1 MSLNLKKG
9 VNKQSA
15 YNLRDPNLDYE
26 AAHTLSIIVDNESGV
41 LARVIGLFS
50 GRGYNIESLT
60 VTEIDKKRHL
70 SRISIV
76 TKGTSLTIEQIK
88 SQLSRLVP
96 VRLVRDLTIEGPFIE
111 SELALIKVVSAGL
124 DRVEALRIAET
135 FRAKTLDVTL
145 KSFIFE
151 LTGKPNKI
159 DAFVN
164 LMKSLGDTEISRTG
178 VSALSR
184 GYETETELLKKIIS

>member
-1 MSLNLKKG
+1 MSI
-9 VNKQSA
+9 
-15 YNLRDPNLDYE
+15 YE
-26 AAHTLSIIVDNESGV
+26 KSNIEEKESSRTLSVIVDNEPGA

-70 SRISIV
+70 SRISLV

-88 SQLSRLVP
+88 SQLLRLVP

-111 SELALIKVVSAGL
+111 SELALIKVVSSGL
-124 DRVEALRIAET
+124 NRVEALRIADT
-135 FRAKTLDVTL
+135 FRAKTLDVSL
-145 KSFIFE
+145 ESFIFE
-151 LTGKPNKI
+151 LTGKPHKI
-159 DAFVN
+159 DAFVS
-164 LMKSLGDTEISRTG
+164 LMTSLGDTEISRTG

-184 GYETETELLKKIIS
+184 GSKTETELLKKIISKQVKS

>member
-1 MSLNLKKG
+1 MSI
-9 VNKQSA
+9 
-15 YNLRDPNLDYE
+15 YE
-26 AAHTLSIIVDNESGV
+26 KSNIIEKASFRTLSVVVDNLPGV
-41 LARVIGLFS
+41 LARVVGLFS

-60 VTEIDKKRHL
+60 VTEIDKKKHL

-88 SQLSRLVP
+88 SQLSRLIP

-111 SELALIKVVSAGL
+111 SELALVKLVSNGFN
-124 DRVEALRIAET
+124 RVEALRVADT

-151 LTGKPNKI
+151 ITGKPQKI

-184 GYETETELLKKIIS
+184 GYKTETEILKKIT

>member
-1 MSLNLKKG
+1 MSIYEKSNINEKE
-9 VNKQSA
+9 S
-15 YNLRDPNLDYE
+15 LR
-26 AAHTLSIIVDNESGV
+26 TLSVVVDNQPGA
-41 LARVIGLFS
+41 LARVVGLFS

-60 VTEIDKKRHL
+60 VTEIDKTQHL

-76 TKGTSLTIEQIK
+76 TKGTSMTIEQIK
-88 SQLSRLVP
+88 SQLSRLIP
-96 VRLVRDLTIEGPFIE
+96 VRLVRDLTIEGSFIE
-111 SELALIKVVSAGL
+111 SELALVKVVSSGMN
-124 DRVEALRIAET
+124 RVEALRIADT

-151 LTGKPNKI
+151 LTGKPHKI

-184 GYETETELLKKIIS
+184 GSKTETNLLKNIISQ

>member
-1 MSLNLKKG
+1 MSIYEKSNINEKE
-9 VNKQSA
+9 S
-15 YNLRDPNLDYE
+15 LR
-26 AAHTLSIIVDNESGV
+26 TLSLIVDNQPGT
-41 LARVIGLFS
+41 LARVVGLFS

-60 VTEIDKKRHL
+60 VTEIDRKRLL

-88 SQLSRLVP
+88 SQLSRLIP
-96 VRLVRDLTIEGPFIE
+96 VRLVRDLTLEGPFIE
-111 SELALIKVVSAGL
+111 SELALIKVVANGL
-124 DRVEALRIAET
+124 NRVEALRIADT

-151 LTGKPNKI
+151 LTGKPHKI
-159 DAFVN
+159 DAFVS

-178 VSALSR
+178 ISALSR
-184 GYETETELLKKIIS
+184 GYVTETEFLKKIISKK

>member
-1 MSLNLKKG
+1 M
-9 VNKQSA
+9 
-15 YNLRDPNLDYE
+15 
-26 AAHTLSIIVDNESGV
+26 
-41 LARVIGLFS
+41 FS

-60 VTEIDKKRHL
+60 VTEIDKKTF
-70 SRISIV
+70 IKNFNCN
-76 TKGTSLTIEQIK
+76 KGTSLTIEQIK
-88 SQLSRLVP
+88 SQLSRLIP
-96 VRLVRDLTIEGPFIE
+96 VKIVRDLTLEGPFIE
-111 SELALIKVVSAGL
+111 SELALVKVVSNGL
-124 DRVEALRIAET
+124 NRVEALRIADT

-151 LTGKPNKI
+151 ITGKPHKI

-184 GYETETELLKKIIS
+184 GIKLKLKY